1 MKKCSSIMMRKSKF
15 IKNICNSN
23 YCCCIYFHLV
33 NEKDLAPSFS
43 IENEKKKHKCYWE
56 RHGDSKNM
64 QIIRSQARTKMILY
78 YL

>member
-43 IENEKKKHKCYWE
+43 IENEKKNINVIGKDMETQRICK
-56 RHGDSKNM
+56 
-64 QIIRSQARTKMILY
+64 
-78 YL
+78 